1 MKINGWGT
9 VENIRTIKDS
19 VRLLNLFQ
27 DFYTATGRLPTFNEL
42 LVVPDDDANP
52 EEKINLKQLYDMFK
66 NTNWRGIVS
75 LPFSGLLFHYF
86 HDEKSLELVKT
97 ATTELYKNLSYMTL
111 SGRRQ
116 FSFDGVSDLV
126 ARLSFSIKSFTSL
139 NQKQAQIERE
149 KLAKK
154 INDGRIFIPKINNP
168 LDDVSEIMDD
178 PNVEYK
184 KTKFPYVEP
193 TVQLPDEIEDTQK
206 RIDDDY
212 VDLLNKIYGV
222 NDVITEQNKNKKVET
237 GIEDVLDPTL
247 IDDYWWEN
255 DMFDSSD
262 KQPTID
268 ATKMIIDNIQ
278 QTTKEPLHNIDIQAL
293 SDNILRNLRPRDYRT
308 IQELIDDDF
317 IPIDDGTQ
325 QELEDDDYI
334 SLASDD
340 ERVSIEDVF
349 EPPTVTIK
357 DTVEPPLVIPPTE
370 PPKTDVTDTTKA
382 WDKNKTEI
390 AKPGP
395 VYKLSTTDYDKK
407 VKAANKIKNRYLT
420 KMIGKR
426 YTSNKISLDW
436 LKKAGF
442 LDTKDQDKINYIF
455 VPPKKEDSHQIPWD
469 AGHFIKTEIDNTDFK
484 NGNLASKD
492 IRKKGVRK
500 PYLKTKKDR
509 NENETIKILENIAI
523 LEPGKNAQIA
533 AKKINDKYRKKY
545 KLPGKVAVGDVI
557 ETADGKKI
565 KIVTKPSNISSL
577 IASKKI
583 KEKYKN
589 LRKNK
594 ILSKKIVDSN
604 KKDKMIKEIETVEK
618 IKTASEKKFSQE
630 NIK

>member
-19 VRLLNLFQ
+19 VRLLSLFQ

-75 LPFSGLLFHYF
+75 LPFLGLLLHYF

-168 LDDVSEIMDD
+168 PDDVIEIMDD
-178 PNVEYK
+178 PNVEHK

-237 GIEDVLDPTL
+237 GIEDALDPTL

-317 IPIDDGTQ
+317 IPTDDGTQ

-370 PPKTDVTDTTKA
+370 PPKTDVIDTTKA

-395 VYKLSTTDYDKK
+395 VYKLSTTDYD
-407 VKAANKIKNRYLT
+407 
-420 KMIGKR
+420 
-426 YTSNKISLDW
+426 
-436 LKKAGF
+436 
-442 LDTKDQDKINYIF
+442 
-455 VPPKKEDSHQIPWD
+455 
-469 AGHFIKTEIDNTDFK
+469 
-484 NGNLASKD
+484 
-492 IRKKGVRK
+492 
-500 PYLKTKKDR
+500 
-509 NENETIKILENIAI
+509 
-523 LEPGKNAQIA
+523 
-533 AKKINDKYRKKY
+533 
-545 KLPGKVAVGDVI
+545 
-557 ETADGKKI
+557 
-565 KIVTKPSNISSL
+565 
-577 IASKKI
+577 
-583 KEKYKN
+583 
-589 LRKNK
+589 
-594 ILSKKIVDSN
+594 
-604 KKDKMIKEIETVEK
+604 
-618 IKTASEKKFSQE
+618 
-630 NIK
+630 

>member
-1 MKINGWGT
+1 MKINGWGM

-19 VRLLNLFQ
+19 VRLLSLFQ

-75 LPFSGLLFHYF
+75 LPFLGLLFHYF

-184 KTKFPYVEP
+184 KTKFRYVEP
-193 TVQLPDEIEDTQK
+193 TVHLPDEIEDTQK
-206 RIDDDY
+206 RTDDDY

-237 GIEDVLDPTL
+237 VIEDVLDPTL

-278 QTTKEPLHNIDIQAL
+278 QTTKEPLHNIDKHYQI
-293 SDNILRNLRPRDYRT
+293 
-308 IQELIDDDF
+308 
-317 IPIDDGTQ
+317 
-325 QELEDDDYI
+325 I
-334 SLASDD
+334 SY
-340 ERVSIEDVF
+340 
-349 EPPTVTIK
+349 
-357 DTVEPPLVIPPTE
+357 
-370 PPKTDVTDTTKA
+370 
-382 WDKNKTEI
+382 EI
-390 AKPGP
+390 
-395 VYKLSTTDYDKK
+395 
-407 VKAANKIKNRYLT
+407 
-420 KMIGKR
+420 
-426 YTSNKISLDW
+426 
-436 LKKAGF
+436 
-442 LDTKDQDKINYIF
+442 
-455 VPPKKEDSHQIPWD
+455 
-469 AGHFIKTEIDNTDFK
+469 
-484 NGNLASKD
+484 
-492 IRKKGVRK
+492 
-500 PYLKTKKDR
+500 
-509 NENETIKILENIAI
+509 
-523 LEPGKNAQIA
+523 
-533 AKKINDKYRKKY
+533 
-545 KLPGKVAVGDVI
+545 
-557 ETADGKKI
+557 
-565 KIVTKPSNISSL
+565 
-577 IASKKI
+577 
-583 KEKYKN
+583 
-589 LRKNK
+589 
-594 ILSKKIVDSN
+594 
-604 KKDKMIKEIETVEK
+604 
-618 IKTASEKKFSQE
+618 
-630 NIK
+630 